1 MSAED
6 EQKRMGKFMLIGM
19 WILLIGLLTLMF
31 NNILERQHNPNQQ
44 LALQQESAGNPE
56 VRLKRNKYG
65 HYVASGRINGQ
76 PVVFMLD
83 TGATDVAVPAQLAD
97 RLGLKRG
104 RKRLYQTAKGPATAY
119 ATVLD
124 QVRLGN
130 IKVRDV
136 RASINPDMP
145 GEEVLLGMSFLK
157 QLDFSQRGD
166 TLTLHQ
172 Y

>member
-6 EQKRMGKFMLIGM
+6 EQKRMGKYMLIGM

-44 LALQQESAGNPE
+44 LSVQQEGTGNAV

-83 TGATDVAVPAQLAD
+83 TGATDVAVPARLAA

-130 IKVRDV
+130 IKVRNV
-136 RASINPDMP
+136 RASINPDMH

-157 QLDFSQRGD
+157 QLEFSQQGD
-166 TLTLHQ
+166 TLTLRQ

>member
-6 EQKRMGKFMLIGM
+6 EQKRMAKYMIIGM
-19 WILLIGLLTLMF
+19 WILVVALLTLMF
-31 NNILERQHNPNQQ
+31 SNILKHQHNPNQQ
-44 LALQQESAGNPE
+44 LLSQQDAGNA
-56 VRLKRNKYG
+56 VVSLKRNRYG

-83 TGATDVAVPAQLAD
+83 TGATDVAVPTRIAKQ
-97 RLGLKRG
+97 LGLKRG
-104 RKRLYQTAKGPATAY
+104 RKRVYQTANGPIMAY
-119 ATVLD
+119 TTVLD

-130 IKVRDV
+130 IEVRNV
-136 RASINPDMP
+136 RASINPDMS

-166 TLTLHQ
+166 TLTMRQ